1 MIIFKTIKKLLLV
14 LLFVPFTCFAQEL
27 NDDTITKV
35 VNIESAEVTATPYC
49 DGWEEGYCEGYKDVK
64 GEWALCP
71 IIAICPMAELMKT
84 EYKHGYHRGFKAGM
98 KKAGGK

>member
-1 MIIFKTIKKLLLV
+1 MKKLLLV
-14 LLFVPFTCFAQEL
+14 LLFVPFTSFAQEL

-71 IIAICPMAELMKT
+71 ITPICPMAELMKT